1 MSLTRSSMYAGWS
14 TGPCFAMTGVQ
25 STRPGAGYN
34 FGRVIG
40 GGVAAF
46 PIQDKKSLKNT
57 NLGVREGMI
66 YLINYITFA

>member
-1 MSLTRSSMYAGWS
+1 MQVGQL
-14 TGPCFAMTGVQ
+14 GPVLQGYLFLQ

-40 GGVAAF
+40 GGVATL

-57 NLGVREGMI
+57 NLRVREGMI
-66 YLINYITFA
+66 YLINFITFA